1 MVLAIA
7 ANAAIVKP
15 SVVVGDEFTSAAD
28 LAGKS
33 FAIVDKAAEKALFGS
48 NNQNLAFDAY
58 GSAFVT
64 TNSGYTWQLESLAEN
79 EDESVHGYYL
89 LHLVAPN
96 GTPVPTSDWGGK
108 YLNSQDK
115 GGWCCFNLGITAK
128 KLGQDIDYGA
138 VWDVQ
143 FVEGKGFSLKNIGTG
158 LYKGADGGTANKEE
172 AVYFAFVP
180 VSITYAPALKELLA
194 EGAALKGKVKDAD
207 AVAAYEAAVAGIDA
221 ETSEDALADCK
232 KVDAAIIALAKAQAF
247 ANGTNFTRA
256 IVNPS
261 FEVGSIDG
269 WTTTNGGNSANNGNF
284 AAATGSV
291 FVERWTGAPGKLS
304 DGSLIQ
310 EITGL
315 PNGLYML
322 SAEMQALEQGND
334 NANGTGYSLVFND
347 LRKEVKKAG
356 ETVSIMAE
364 VTDGKLTIGTELKGC
379 SANWVCVDNFQ
390 LIAIEQE
397 KWFTDNTVVVK
408 AAQPKITVEGEE
420 QDQPDVWYKAGNE
433 TTIAEL
439 YKADASGNGYIEV
452 KAIAKKANPWDSQ
465 IFISV
470 PEALVGKKVVLT
482 MKVKASKA
490 VTDDA
495 QTHASNDGTKYGKN
509 EGTVSFGT
517 EWKTV
522 VNTFNLAAGASG
534 WNNEPDQNTIV
545 LNLTQSE
552 EITYCFDEISIVEND
567 KDKWF
572 FETPITENGTSES
585 NGWKTE
591 GEGDDAKSYYE
602 IVSKANGANPWSTQ
616 AFIFIPEDTRVIS
629 KKVKFTAN
637 VWADADFDAA
647 AQAHLSN
654 DGNGYHGELNQKL
667 HFTANTWTP
676 VEMVYQYPADY
687 YGQKHEDGQL
697 AYFVLNICDTKGDK
711 PSHTYRFDDVKF
723 QRIDEEDW
731 FTNNVIVAKDPAK
744 DYEDGKAYDFPA
756 AKYVFGTG
764 PEAGY
769 AEVVSKANPANA
781 WASQVFFSIPASLAG
796 KAVDITMYVK
806 ASKAVTAD
814 GQLHTN
820 NKGDG
825 YTNAAAPKM
834 PFTTEW
840 VKQTVTVEPTNQ
852 NTYVLNLANDPEAI
866 TYDFD
871 SLAFALHP
879 VDYKEPVLAETEQWY
894 QDLAAQGIQLISRGE
909 PGYTADAG
917 DKSARYIKG
926 DGTEGDYLEYVSKSG
941 VSNTWE
947 SQVFIYLVDDKETT
961 LPTGTEITV
970 TMKVKASEAHNAG
983 SQAQQGPG
991 GYLGGGIPEIKFT
1004 TDWTPY
1010 TGSFT
1015 VPATGN
1021 SAKTNCFSLDL
1032 GNTGASNI
1040 TYYFDEVV
1048 VTVEP
1053 PITKEDVD
1061 WADDNLVING
1071 NLEGDDMSSFIGK
1084 IQKGHDEVKDGQ
1096 PTGNYIYDE
1105 MDPEIIRLEA
1115 VDLKKN
1121 AKDEAEPKGLFLQ
1134 VSKFAPDPA
1143 DETKFK
1149 GVAWDSQLWIRL
1161 SKALPKGTVTLVEFD
1176 YKATN
1181 VSEIASQT
1189 HNEPGEWIS
1198 NDCIGSITPSSEW
1211 QHFEFVGK
1219 IPADLRSIAFNLGT
1233 EAGGNYRFDNFV
1245 VKIAKDAKDAVDA
1258 ATADADAKT
1267 LWAETL
1273 ALNEAAHKGK
1283 TYDTEGYPA
1292 DLVKALADAVAAGKK
1307 ALAPEEGDPA
1317 PTKESLSA
1325 ATKDIEDAIAAL
1337 KAAAPLADCDLTAD
1351 MFFTWDAV
1359 DATAKTTGQPGCAYD
1374 INKSTGMPYGDGSV
1388 NEYNYADLS
1397 GFDHLAITATEG
1409 EPRLLFNRAAQDDH
1423 QGPLS
1428 VELPRD
1434 YGQNKYEA
1442 VVDNGDGSKTFVIN
1456 LKEIVAKDGYAHLHA
1471 IKGANWVNT
1480 TVTEMKLFVGES
1492 EYTDVLTA
1500 IEEVAE
1506 DAAVKDGKYF
1516 IDGQIVIVKN
1526 GVKYN
1531 AAGVA
1536 IQ

>member
-1 MVLAIA
+1 MRKICTFLLTMVLAIA

-180 VSITYAPALKELLA
+180 VSITYAPALKELLD

-269 WTTTNGGNSANNGNF
+269 WTSTNGGNSANNGNF
-284 AAATGSV
+284 AAATGGV

-356 ETVSIMAE
+356 ETVSIMAK
-364 VTDGKLTIGTELKGC
+364 VTDGKLTIGTELKDC

-390 LIAIEQE
+390 LMAVELE
-397 KWFTDNTVVVK
+397 KWYTDNTTVVK
-408 AAQPKITVEGEE
+408 VYNE
-420 QDQPDVWYKAGNE
+420 QWYGGTNPNS
-433 TTIAEL
+433 L
-439 YKADASGNGYIEV
+439 DDMYKVDASGNGYIEV
-452 KAIAKKANPWDSQ
+452 ATPAKVADPWDSQ

-545 LNLTQSE
+545 LNLSQSE

-697 AYFVLNICDTKGDK
+697 AYFVLNICDTNGDK

-852 NTYVLNLANDPEAI
+852 NTYVLNLANDAEAI

-879 VDYKEPVLAETEQWY
+879 VDYKEPVLEETEQWY

-961 LPTGTEITV
+961 LPAGTEITV

-1015 VPATGN
+1015 VPADGN

-1053 PITKEDVD
+1053 PIKKEDVD

-1181 VSEIASQT
+1181 VSVIASQT
-1189 HNEPGEWIS
+1189 HNEPGEWVS
-1198 NDCIGSITPSSEW
+1198 NDCIGSIAPSSEW

-1245 VKIAKDAKDAVDA
+1245 VKIAKDAVDAVNEA
-1258 ATADADAKT
+1258 TKTADAAT

-1283 TYDTEGYPA
+1283 TYDTEGYTEES
-1292 DLVKALADAVAAGKK
+1292 VKALTDAVAAGKK

-1325 ATKDIEDAIAAL
+1325 ATKDIEDAIAGLKKDAPAL
-1337 KAAAPLADCDLTAD
+1337 AYTDLTQEMFFQWSAADGTGEAINTSNCDLNLNQDTD
-1351 MFFTWDAV
+1351 QIYGLSTV
-1359 DATAKTTGQPGCAYD
+1359 DYD
-1374 INKSTGMPYGDGSV
+1374 RF
-1388 NEYNYADLS
+1388 ADLS
-1397 GFDHLAITATEG
+1397 EYSTIEVTTAATAEF
-1409 EPRLLFNRAAQDDH
+1409 EPRLLFNRIEDGGTVNQE
-1423 QGPLS
+1423 
-1428 VELPRD
+1428 VPRD
-1434 YGQNKYEA
+1434 AAKFET
-1442 VVDNGDGSKTFVIN
+1442 VVDNEDGTKTYIVD
-1456 LKEIVAKDGYAHLHA
+1456 LAAIVAEQGYAHLHA
-1471 IKGANWVNT
+1471 IKRQGWSGT
-1480 TVTEMKLFVGES
+1480 TNVTAIKLGYVGEQPS
-1492 EYTDVLTA
+1492 IPVVTA
-1500 IEEVAE
+1500 IEGVETAE
-1506 DAAVKDGKYF
+1506 DAVKDGKYF
-1516 IDGQIVIVKN
+1516 INGQIVIVKN